1 MLPSH
6 GLPFRGI
13 PLRVAQLRAHHDA
26 RLAELLEAIAAAG
39 TPVSAAQMVP
49 ILFRRPLDLQQR
61 FFAMGE
67 AIAHLNYLW
76 RRDRVRRTLIG
87 RRHAPLRRLI
97 LPHHHNDET
106 RDVHTRHRH
115 EPTIARF
122 HVARRIARLRR
133 RKSAKA
139 IGDFAARNAKNG
151 GSMPTDELGLGK
163 AFMEL
168 AAQMLANPARL
179 AESQMNLWW
188 EYMSLWQGSMLR
200 LMGAQA
206 TPVAV
211 PAKGDKRFKHED
223 WHEHF
228 LFDYIKQSYLITAR
242 WMHDQVASVEGL
254 DEPTKKKVD
263 FFTRQY
269 IDALAPSNF
278 ALTNPE
284 VFRETVASGGQNLV
298 KGLNNLLD
306 DIERGGGQLRI
317 SMTDAKAFELGV
329 NIATTPGKVVFQ
341 NDLMQLIQYEPTT
354 KKVLEAPAARH
365 SAVDQQVLHPRPAR
379 EELLSAL
386 GGRRGH
392 DGVRD
397 LVGQSRR
404 KARAQELRGLPHR
417 RHAGGARRDRQGDRR
432 GRRERHRLLPRRH
445 AARRHARPSRREEDD
460 KRIASATF
468 MTSLIDF
475 TAAGELEVFIDEAQV
490 ASLEKRMNERGYLEG
505 SEMATTF
512 NMLRANDLIWSFVIN
527 NYLLGRDPFP
537 FDLLH
542 WNCDST
548 RMPAAMH
555 SFYLRNM
562 YMKNLL
568 VKPEAL
574 TLAGTKID
582 LSQGRHAGLFR
593 VGDRRSHRAVEDDL
607 RRHADPERQ
616 VAIRAVGLRT
626 HCGNGE
632 SARRE
637 QIRVLDQRQA
647 ARDTGCL
654 VRRRE
659 AARGLVVAE
668 LAAMGD
674 AVPRARSPGARA
686 RQGQVEGDRSG
697 AGHLRAHPRR
707 RK

>member
-1 MLPSH
+1 MPTPATDTNTPS
-6 GLPFRGI
+6 LD
-13 PLRVAQLRAHHDA
+13 RVT
-26 RLAELLEAIAAAG
+26 LAESLA
-39 TPVSAAQMVP
+39 SAA
-49 ILFRRPLDLQQR
+49 
-61 FFAMGE
+61 E
-67 AIAHLNYLW
+67 
-76 RRDRVRRTLIG
+76 
-87 RRHAPLRRLI
+87 
-97 LPHHHNDET
+97 
-106 RDVHTRHRH
+106 
-115 EPTIARF
+115 
-122 HVARRIARLRR
+122 
-133 RKSAKA
+133 KSAKA

-151 GSMPTDELGLGK
+151 GSMPSDELGLGK

-254 DEPTKKKVD
+254 DEQTKKKVD

-341 NDLMQLIQYEPTT
+341 NELMQLIQYEPMT
-354 KKVLEAPAARH
+354 KKVWKRPLLVIPPWINKYYILDLREKNSFLRWAVGEGMTVFVISWVNPDEKLAHKNFEDYLTEGTLAALD
-365 SAVDQQVLHPRPAR
+365 AIAKATG
-379 EELLSAL
+379 EEDANVIGYCL
-386 GGRRGH
+386 GGTLLAATLGH
-392 DGVRD
+392 
-397 LVGQSRR
+397 L
-404 KARAQELRGLPHR
+404 
-417 RHAGGARRDRQGDRR
+417 
-432 GRRERHRLLPRRH
+432 
-445 AARRHARPSRREEDD
+445 AAKKD

-490 ASLEKRMNERGYLEG
+490 ASLEKKMNERGYLEG

-562 YMKNLL
+562 YLKNLL
-568 VKPEAL
+568 AEPGAL

-582 LSQGRHAGLFR
+582 LSKVAVPAYF
-593 VGDRRSHRAVEDDL
+593 VSAVEDHIAPWKTTYAGTQILTGKSRFVLSGSGHIAGMVNPPAANKYGFWTNDKL
-607 RRHADPERQ
+607 PATPDSWFAGAKQHEGSWWPNWRQ
-616 VAIRAVGLRT
+616 WVTPYLGREVPARVPGKGKLKVIEAAPGTYARIRADG
-626 HCGNGE
+626 
-632 SARRE
+632 
-637 QIRVLDQRQA
+637 
-647 ARDTGCL
+647 
-654 VRRRE
+654 
-659 AARGLVVAE
+659 
-668 LAAMGD
+668 
-674 AVPRARSPGARA
+674 
-686 RQGQVEGDRSG
+686 
-697 AGHLRAHPRR
+697 
-707 RK
+707 K